1 MVLIAQVQEKLAQ
14 NRERYPYVQKCAK
27 LAESLLVQYR
37 EKQEYT
43 QRAADAK
50 QEQLLK
56 EQEMQAQEKAEQT
69 ALQRKNALAEEYD
82 RLQSRLDKR
91 YQAYISM
98 EADGGQSAGIHVLQ
112 SAADGSAVAGL
123 ADADGHA
130 LSLEQLENRFAGV
143 KKALD

>member
-1 MVLIAQVQEKLAQ
+1 MYSTVKAGIH
-14 NRERYPYVQKCAK
+14 
-27 LAESLLVQYR
+27 AEGGR
-37 EKQEYT
+37 C
-43 QRAADAK
+43 
-50 QEQLLK
+50 
-56 EQEMQAQEKAEQT
+56 KAGT
-69 ALQRKNALAEEYD
+69 ALKRAGNAGAGKGRTDRLTAQNALAEEYD

-91 YQAYISM
+91 YQAYIRV

-143 KKALD
+143 KRHWMKNADA